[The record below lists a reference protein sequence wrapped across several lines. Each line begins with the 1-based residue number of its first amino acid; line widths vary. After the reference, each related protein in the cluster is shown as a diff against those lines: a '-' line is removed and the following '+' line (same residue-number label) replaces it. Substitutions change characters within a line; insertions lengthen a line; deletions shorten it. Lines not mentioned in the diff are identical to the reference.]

1 MIYHINRVEFDY
13 EVATMIFE
21 TVKSAGL
28 AHKSYFI
35 GSSGVA
41 AVIDP
46 RRDCNVYL
54 EIAERNNLNIKY
66 IFETHRNE
74 DYVIGSIE
82 LSEITEAEVYHGAG
96 LDFSYGNPAPEGDK
110 LQLGSIELGVMETPG
125 HTRESISITV
135 KDTAVSD
142 DVYLVFTGDAL
153 FAGETGRID
162 LYGEDEKENNASE
175 LYHSIHDK
183 ILPLGD
189 QVIMCPAHGA
199 GSVCGADIREQ
210 ELTTIG
216 YEKKTNEMLSY
227 SKDEFIEL
235 KINEKLYTP
244 PYFKRMEELNLMGPR
259 LLCKLPALKV
269 LGISDFKSVM
279 DKGAQ
284 IVDVRNPSSFGGA
297 HVPNTLN
304 IWEDGLPAF
313 AGWMLNYQD
322 PIVIV
327 DEEGQ
332 SMEEL
337 REYLV
342 RLGYDYIYGYL
353 GRGFSSWYLHAEP
366 IKKLEL
372 WSVHKLKEKQFDPSI
387 FILDVRK
394 ETDWEKGFVERA
406 HHIYLGHVKDRL
418 DEIPMDKKVV
428 VYCDAGNK
436 STIAASILKQ
446 NGYED
451 VATILGSMKAWKV
464 AGYPVVKIA

>member
-1 MIYHINRVEFDY
+1 
-13 EVATMIFE
+13 MIFE

-35 GSSGVA
+35 GSGCA
-41 AVIDP
+41 AAIIDP
-46 RRDCNVYL
+46 RRDCDVYL

-74 DYVIGSIE
+74 DYVVGSIE
-82 LSEITEAEVYHGAG
+82 LSEITEAEVYHGTG
-96 LDFSYGNPAPEGDK
+96 LDFNYGNFASDGDK
-110 LQLGSIELGVMETPG
+110 FELGTIELGILETPG

-135 KDTAVSD
+135 RDKAVSD

-162 LYGEDEKENNASE
+162 LYGKEEKENNASK
-175 LYHSIHDK
+175 LYDSIHEK

-210 ELTTIG
+210 ELTTLG
-216 YEKKTNEMLSY
+216 YEKKTNEVLRY
-227 SKDEFIEL
+227 GKKEFI
-235 KINEKLYTP
+235 KYKVNEKLYTP
-244 PYFKRMEELNLMGPR
+244 PYFKKMEELNLKGPH

-269 LGISDFKSVM
+269 LGVDDFKSIM

-297 HVPNTLN
+297 YIPDTLS
-304 IWEDGLPAF
+304 IWKKGLPVYS
-313 AGWMLNYQD
+313 GWFLNYQD

-327 DEEGQ
+327 NEEGQ
-332 SMEEL
+332 SMDEL
-337 REYLV
+337 RQSLV
-342 RLGYDYIYGYL
+342 RIGYDYIYGYL
-353 GRGFSSWYLHAEP
+353 GRGFSSWYLNAEP

-372 WSVHKLKEKQFDPSI
+372 WSVHKLKEKQFDPSV

-394 ETDWEKGFVERA
+394 ESDWEKGYVEGA
-406 HHIYLGHVKDRL
+406 YHIYLGHVKDRL
-418 DEIPMDKKVV
+418 DEIPRDKKVV
-428 VYCDAGNK
+428 VYCDAGNN
-436 STIAASILKQ
+436 STIAASILQK

-451 VATILGSMKAWKV
+451 VATVLGSMNAWKA
-464 AGYPVVKIA
+464 AGYGVVSG

>member
-1 MIYHINRVEFDY
+1 
-13 EVATMIFE
+13 MIFE

-35 GSSGVA
+35 GSGGA
-41 AVIDP
+41 AAIIDP
-46 RRDCNVYL
+46 RRDCDVYL
-54 EIAERNNLNIKY
+54 EIAERNNLNIEY

-74 DYVIGSIE
+74 DYVVGSIE
-82 LSEITEAEVYHGAG
+82 LSEITEAEVYHGTG
-96 LDFSYGNPAPEGDK
+96 LNFSYGNFARDGDK
-110 LQLGSIELGVMETPG
+110 FELGTIELGILETPG

-135 KDTAVSD
+135 RDKAVSD

-162 LYGEDEKENNASE
+162 LYSEEEIENNASK
-175 LYHSIHDK
+175 LYDSIHEK

-210 ELTTIG
+210 ELTTLG
-216 YEKKTNEMLSY
+216 YEKKTNDVLSY
-227 SKDEFIEL
+227 SKEEFI
-235 KINEKLYTP
+235 KYKVNEKLYTP
-244 PYFKRMEELNLMGPR
+244 PYFKKMEELNLTGPR

-269 LGISDFKSVM
+269 LGVDDFKSVM
-279 DKGAQ
+279 SKGAQ

-297 HVPNTLN
+297 HIPDTLSIFKN
-304 IWEDGLPAF
+304 GLPVY
-313 AGWMLNYQD
+313 AGWLLNYQD
-322 PIVIV
+322 PIVIL

-332 SMEEL
+332 SMNEV
-337 REYLV
+337 RNFLV
-342 RLGYDYIYGYL
+342 RLGYDHIYGYL

-366 IKKLEL
+366 IKELEL
-372 WSVHKLKEKQFDPSI
+372 WSVHKLKEKQFDTSV

-394 ETDWEKGFVERA
+394 IGDWEKGYVEGA

-418 DEIPMDKKVV
+418 GEIPRDKKVV

-436 STIAASILKQ
+436 STIAASILQK
-446 NGYED
+446 NGYAD
-451 VATILGSMKAWKV
+451 VATVLGSMKAWKV
-464 AGYPVVKIA
+464 AGYGVVSG

>member
-1 MIYHINRVEFDY
+1 
-13 EVATMIFE
+13 MIFE

-35 GSSGVA
+35 GSGGVA

-46 RRDCNVYL
+46 RRDCDVYL

-74 DYVIGSIE
+74 DYVIGSVE
-82 LSEITEAEVYHGAG
+82 LEEIAGAEVYHGEG
-96 LDFSYGNPAPEGDK
+96 LDFSYGNFVREGDK
-110 LQLGSIELGVMETPG
+110 FQLGTIELEVLETPG

-135 KDTAVSD
+135 KDKAVSD
-142 DVYLVFTGDAL
+142 DVYMVFTGDVL

-162 LYGEDEKENNASE
+162 LYGEDQKESNASQ
-175 LYHSIHDK
+175 LYESIHDK

-210 ELTTIG
+210 ELTTLG
-216 YEKKTNEMLSY
+216 YEKKTNEALSY
-227 SKDEFIEL
+227 SKDEFVEY

-244 PYFKRMEELNLMGPR
+244 PYFEKMEELNLTGPQ

-269 LGISDFKSVM
+269 LGVSDFKAVM
-279 DKGAQ
+279 EDGAQ

-297 HVPNTLN
+297 HIPNTLSIFKN
-304 IWEDGLPAF
+304 GVPVF
-313 AGWMLNYQD
+313 TGWMLNYQN

-332 SMEEL
+332 SMEEV
-337 REYLV
+337 RAYLV

-353 GRGFSSWYLHAEP
+353 GRGFPSWYLHAEP

-372 WSVHKLKEKQFDPSI
+372 WSVHKLKETQFDPSI

-394 ETDWEKGFVERA
+394 ESDWEKGYVEGA

-418 DEIPMDKKVV
+418 EEIPRYKKVV

-436 STIAASILKQ
+436 STIAASILKK

-451 VATILGSMKAWKV
+451 VATVLGSMKAWKV
-464 AGYPVVKIA
+464 AGYPVVVSG